1 MRRPRRPKDN
11 PMKLMRYGRRHEP
24 SALSRLGMLVGGDFV
39 ADLRAG
45 YALYLVEEAGHP
57 KGRELA
63 ELYMPAYI
71 TQFLHGGEAAWRA
84 LGDAY
89 SYLAGLV
96 ETSSDASGLGG
107 EPLFILLSECRLYAP
122 VRPSKLLTVAHNY
135 PGHARATS
143 GVPGELPT
151 AFMKSLSAVTGPER
165 DIVKPRACSDL
176 DFETELAVVIG
187 KRCQHITEAEAYSVV
202 AGYTILNDV
211 TARDIAARE
220 RQGGNVLLG
229 KTYDTFAPL
238 GPWLVTR
245 EAIPDPMHLRI
256 QTRVNGAARQDG
268 NTHDMIHSIPKLIS
282 YFSQISLLPGD
293 IIATGSPGGRGLTN
307 PDRWLRAGDVV
318 ECEIEGI
325 GILRNGVVD
334 EPEG

>member
-1 MRRPRRPKDN
+1 
-11 PMKLMRYGRRHEP
+11 MKLMRYSRRHEP
-24 SALSRLGMLVGGDFV
+24 SALSRLGVLVGRDLV

-45 YALYLVEEAGHP
+45 YALYLVDEAGHP

-63 ELYMPAYI
+63 QLYMPAYI

-96 ETSSDASGLGG
+96 ETAPDATGLG
-107 EPLFILLSECRLYAP
+107 EEELFMPLAECRLYAP
-122 VRPSKLLTVAHNY
+122 VRPSKLITFGHNY
-135 PGHARATS
+135 PGYARATPR
-143 GVPGELPT
+143 VEGELPA
-151 AFMKSLSAVTGPER
+151 AFMKALSAVTGPDR
-165 DIVKPRACSDL
+165 DIVKPRVCREL

-187 KRCQHITEAEAYSVV
+187 KRCKHVAEEDAYSVV

-211 TARDIAARE
+211 TARDIVAHE
-220 RQGGNVLLG
+220 RQGGSVLIG
-229 KTYDTFAPL
+229 KTYDTFAPM

-256 QTRVNGAARQDG
+256 QTRVNGEPRQDG
-268 NTHDMIHSIPKLIS
+268 NTHQMIHSIPKLIA
-282 YFSQISLLPGD
+282 YASQLSLLPGD
-293 IIATGSPGGRGLTN
+293 IIATGSPGGGGLSN
-307 PDRWLRAGDVV
+307 PEWMLRAGDVV

-325 GILRNGVVD
+325 GVLRNGVVD
-334 EPEG
+334 EPET